1 MMQRCLRVACL
12 SLVLC
17 VPQLLLAQRGEPAAA
32 SDSVAPSGSTIVP
45 LPVFFYMP
53 ETKFGFGLAA
63 SYYMYGHEQ
72 RADRVLPSSIGF
84 LGVYT
89 TEKQIIMS
97 GVTDLYL
104 RGGQVRLLG
113 NVGYS
118 KFPTKYWG
126 IGNETPD
133 ALEEDYT
140 PRTFLLGGEMQWQVR
155 EGWYVGAVAE
165 FASRTLAE
173 VADSGLLA
181 SGDAPGA
188 NDGHLVGLGALV
200 TYDTRNNTVNPTRG
214 SYIQLRTVIHDGL
227 IGSDWDFGLLTLDF
241 RVYLPLAARQVLAV
255 RALGEWTT
263 GTPPFDRLPQLGGDV
278 LLRGYYQGRFR
289 DRNLR
294 AVEAEYRAPL
304 WWRIG
309 VVGFVG
315 VGQVAGTLDRFQF
328 DRFKASVGGGL
339 RFLLDPK
346 AGLNIRADYGWAFD
360 VGTGGFY
367 LNIGEAF

>member
-1 MMQRCLRVACL
+1 MTKRCLRFAFLCSAL
-12 SLVLC
+12 SA
-17 VPQLLLAQRGEPAAA
+17 PQLLLAQRAEPTAA
-32 SDSVAPSGSTIVP
+32 SDSNAPSGSTIVP
-45 LPVFFYMP
+45 LPVAFYMP

-84 LGVYT
+84 LGIYT

-113 NVGYS
+113 NMGYS

-133 ALEEDYT
+133 TLEEDYT
-140 PRTFLLGGEMQWQVR
+140 PKTFLLGSEIQWQVR
-155 EGWYVGAVAE
+155 EGWYVGAVAQ

-181 SGDAPGA
+181 AGDAPGA
-188 NDGHLVGLGALV
+188 NDGHLVGLGALL
-200 TYDTRNNTVNPTRG
+200 TRDSRNNTVYPTQG
-214 SYIQLRTVIHDGL
+214 SYHQLRAVVHDGL
-227 IGSDWDFGLLTLDF
+227 IGSDWEFALLTADL
-241 RVYLPLAARQVLAV
+241 RTYVPLAARQVLAL

-263 GTPPFDRLPQLGGDV
+263 GAPPFDLLPQLGGDV

-289 DRNLR
+289 DRHLI

-309 VVGFVG
+309 VVGFAG
-315 VGQVAGTLDRFQF
+315 AGQVAGTLDNFRF

>member
-1 MMQRCLRVACL
+1 MTRRCLRFAFLWSAL
-12 SLVLC
+12 SAPPV
-17 VPQLLLAQRGEPAAA
+17 LLAQRSEPATA
-32 SDSVAPSGSTIVP
+32 SDSVTPSGSTIVP
-45 LPVFFYMP
+45 LPVAFYMP

-72 RADRVLPSSIGF
+72 RAERVLPSSIGF

-89 TEKQIIMS
+89 TESQIIMS

-113 NVGYS
+113 NMGYS

-133 ALEEDYT
+133 TLEEDYT
-140 PRTFLLGGEMQWQVR
+140 PKTCLLGGEIQWQVR
-155 EGWYVGAVAE
+155 EGWYVGAVAQ
-165 FASRTLAE
+165 FGSRTLAE
-173 VADSGLLA
+173 IADSGLLA
-181 SGDAPGA
+181 AGDAPGA
-188 NDGHLVGLGALV
+188 NDGHLVGLGALG
-200 TYDTRNNTVNPTRG
+200 TYDSRNNTVNPTRG
-214 SYIQLRTVIHDGL
+214 FYIQLRAVVHDGL
-227 IGSDWDFGLLTLDF
+227 IGSDWDYGLLTMDF
-241 RVYLPLAARQVLAV
+241 RTYVPLAARQVLAV
-255 RALGEWTT
+255 RALGEWST
-263 GTPPFDRLPQLGGDV
+263 GAPPFDRLPQLGGDV

-294 AVEAEYRAPL
+294 AIEAEYRAPL

-309 VVGFVG
+309 VVAFAG
-315 VGQVAGTLDRFQF
+315 VGQVFGTLDDFRL
-328 DRFKASVGGGL
+328 DRSKASVGGGL

>member
-1 MMQRCLRVACL
+1 MKRCLGFAL
-12 SLVLC
+12 LC
-17 VPQLLLAQRGEPAAA
+17 SAMSAPQVLLAQRGEPVTAP
-32 SDSVAPSGSTIVP
+32 DSVAPSGSTIVP

-53 ETKFGFGLAA
+53 ETKLGFGLAA
-63 SYYMYGHEQ
+63 GYYMYGNEQ

-89 TEKQIIMS
+89 TERQIITA
-97 GVTDLYL
+97 GVADLYL
-104 RGGQVRLLG
+104 HGGRLRLLG
-113 NVGYS
+113 NVRYS

-126 IGNETPD
+126 VGNETPD
-133 ALEEDYT
+133 TLEEDYT
-140 PRTFLLGGEMQWQVR
+140 PRTGLLSGEVQWQVR
-155 EGWYVGAVAE
+155 DGWYVGAVAE

-188 NDGHLVGLGALV
+188 NDGHLVGLGALG
-200 TYDTRNNTVNPTRG
+200 TYDTRNNTVYPTRG
-214 SYIQLRTVIHDGL
+214 FFVQLRAVIHDGL
-227 IGSDWDFGLLTLDF
+227 IGSDWDYGLLTMDF
-241 RVYLPLAARQVLAV
+241 RAYVPVAARQVLAV
-255 RALGEWTT
+255 RALGEWAT

-309 VVGFVG
+309 VVGFAG
-315 VGQVAGTLDRFQF
+315 VGQVWGALDHFRAN
-328 DRFKASVGGGL
+328 RFKASLGGGL